1 MLNTTGLMAA
11 AVKNK
16 TTNKS
21 PVGAFLYPLKK
32 CQKVLIF
39 IVTMKNYILPFRDLV
54 VHPGLTVP
62 VYIDNPLS
70 VACIEAATKSNQK
83 VVITPQHSWNY
94 PTSAGDIYDTGTI
107 GDIAQV
113 LRLPDGTLHAIIR
126 TTDVVSLSDINVDGG
141 LFTAEAAPIEIL
153 DDSNFEQTL
162 ALRDKVAE
170 NMQALSIARKFKL
183 DKMRAIIQNY
193 PMAAFVDSVIQSAE
207 IDTDEAVR
215 ILKAQSWREK
225 LMLLLEQ
232 INLMAETAKIEESIN
247 RRIHQQMENGRRE
260 AILQEKM
267 RAIQK
272 EMGDDS
278 EEMDTENL
286 RKRIERSNMTQDA
299 KEKAL
304 SEWKRMRSMSPM
316 SNEGGLLKTYIEE
329 MLSMPWGKADIAPI
343 DLKTARSVLDSQH
356 SGMQS
361 VKERILEH
369 IAVMKKTGGNHGSIL
384 CFVGA
389 PGVGKTSLCKSIAE
403 ALGRKYQRISL
414 GGISDEAHFRG
425 HRKTYIGAQTGRIMD
440 ALKRCKANN
449 PVIVLDEIDKM
460 GKDWRGDPESALLEI
475 LDPEQN
481 KSFRDHY
488 LEVDFD
494 LSNVLFIATANSLNM
509 SNALKDRMEIIEI
522 PGYSEDEKVQ
532 IAKEHL
538 IARAAKE
545 NGWDIDNIIIS
556 DDAIRHIIRNY
567 TSEDGVRELQ
577 RELSALLRRSLL
589 EHNCEDVKTEFT
601 KEKIDELLAIRK
613 SMNLSKKIGFGVRA

>member
-1 MLNTTGLMAA
+1 MR
-11 AVKNK
+11 
-16 TTNKS
+16 
-21 PVGAFLYPLKK
+21 
-32 CQKVLIF
+32 
-39 IVTMKNYILPFRDLV
+39 NYILPFRDLV

-70 VACIEAATKSNQK
+70 VACIEEATKSNQK
-83 VVITPQHSWNY
+83 LVITPQHSWSY
-94 PTSAGDIYDTGTI
+94 PVSSGDLYDVGTI

-126 TTDVVSLSDINVDGG
+126 TTDVVNLSDITVENG
-141 LFTAEAAPIEIL
+141 LFSAETTPIEIT
-153 DDSNFEQTL
+153 DDCSFEQTL

-170 NMQALSIARKFKL
+170 NMQALSAARKFKL

-193 PMAAFVDSVIQSAE
+193 PMAAFIDSVIQSADIE
-207 IDTDEAVR
+207 TDEAVR
-215 ILKAQSWREK
+215 ILRAQSWREK

-272 EMGDDS
+272 EMGEDS

-286 RKRIERSNMTQDA
+286 RKRIERSEMSQDA

-329 MLSMPWGKADIAPI
+329 LLSMPWAKASQAPI
-343 DLKTARSVLDSQH
+343 DLKTARTVLDSEH
-356 SGMQS
+356 SGMQG

-369 IAVMKKTGGNHGSIL
+369 IAVMKKTGGNQGSIL

-414 GGISDEAHFRG
+414 GGVSDEAHFRG

-440 ALKRCKANN
+440 ALKRCKTNN

-460 GKDWRGDPESALLEI
+460 GRDWRGDPESAMLEI

-494 LSNVLFIATANSLNM
+494 LSNVLFIATANTLNM

-532 IAKEHL
+532 IAREHL
-538 IARAAKE
+538 IARAAHDT
-545 NGWDIDNIIIS
+545 GWNPDNIVID
-556 DDAIRHIIRNY
+556 DDALRYLIRNY

-577 RELSALLRRSLL
+577 RELTALLRRTLL
-589 EHNCEDVKTEFT
+589 EHDGEDVKTKFT
-601 KEKIDELLAIRK
+601 RQKIDDLLSIRK
-613 SMNLSKKIGFGVRA
+613 SLNMSKKIGFSARA

>member
-1 MLNTTGLMAA
+1 
-11 AVKNK
+11 
-16 TTNKS
+16 
-21 PVGAFLYPLKK
+21 
-32 CQKVLIF
+32 
-39 IVTMKNYILPFRDLV
+39 MKNYILPFRDLV

-62 VYIDNPLS
+62 IYIDNPLS
-70 VACIEAATKSNQK
+70 VACIEAATKADQK
-83 VVITPQHSWNY
+83 LVITPQHSWSY
-94 PTSAGDIYDTGTI
+94 PTAAEDIYDIGTV

-113 LRLPDGTLHAIIR
+113 LRLPDGTLHAIVR
-126 TTDVVSLSDINVDGG
+126 TTDVVSLSDIKVENG
-141 LFTAEAAPIEIL
+141 LFSAETTSLEII

-170 NMQALSIARKFKL
+170 NMQALSAVRKFKL

-193 PMAAFVDSVIQSAE
+193 PMAAFVDSVIQSADIE
-207 IDTDEAVR
+207 TDDAVR
-215 ILKAQSWREK
+215 ILRAQSWREK

-278 EEMDTENL
+278 EEMDTESL
-286 RKRIERSNMTQDA
+286 RKRIERSAMPQDA
-299 KEKAL
+299 KEKAM

-329 MLSMPWGKADIAPI
+329 LLAMPWDKSDAMPI
-343 DLKTARSVLDSQH
+343 DLKSARKVLDSQH
-356 SGMQS
+356 SGMQA

-369 IAVMKKTGGNHGSIL
+369 IAVMKKTGGNQGSIL

-389 PGVGKTSLCKSIAE
+389 PGVGKTSLCKSIAD

-414 GGISDEAHFRG
+414 GGVSDEAHFRG

-440 ALKRCKANN
+440 SLKRCKANN

-460 GKDWRGDPESALLEI
+460 GRDWRGDPESAMLEI

-522 PGYSEDEKVQ
+522 PGYTEDEKVQ
-532 IAKEHL
+532 IAREHL
-538 IARAAKE
+538 ISRAARDT
-545 NGWDIDNIIIS
+545 GWNPDNIIIS
-556 DDAIRHIIRNY
+556 DEDLRYLIRNY

-577 RELSALLRRSLL
+577 RELTALLRRTLL
-589 EHNCEDVKTEFT
+589 ENDGEDVKTEFT
-601 KEKIDELLAIRK
+601 KQKIDDLLATHK
-613 SMNLSKKIGFGVRA
+613 SLTLSKKIGFGARA

>member
-1 MLNTTGLMAA
+1 
-11 AVKNK
+11 
-16 TTNKS
+16 
-21 PVGAFLYPLKK
+21 
-32 CQKVLIF
+32 
-39 IVTMKNYILPFRDLV
+39 MKNYILPFRDLV

-62 VYIDNPLS
+62 IYIDNPLS
-70 VACIEAATKSNQK
+70 VACIEAAATANQR
-83 VVITPQHSWNY
+83 VVITPQHSWSY
-94 PTSAGDIYDTGTI
+94 PSMPGDIYDVGTI

-113 LRLPDGTLHAIIR
+113 LRMPDGTLHAIVR
-126 TTDVVSLSDINVDGG
+126 TTDVVQLTDIGVENGI
-141 LFTAEAAPIEIL
+141 FTADATPIEIV
-153 DDSNFEQTL
+153 DDSGLEQTT

-170 NMQALSIARKFKL
+170 NIQALAITRKFKME
-183 DKMRAIIQNY
+183 KMRAIIQNY
-193 PMAAFVDSVIQSAE
+193 PMAAFVDSVVQS
-207 IDTDEAVR
+207 IDMDTDDAVR
-215 ILKAQSWREK
+215 ILRAQSWREK
-225 LMLLLEQ
+225 LMILLEK
-232 INLMAETAKIEESIN
+232 INLIAETAKIENSIN
-247 RRIHQQMENGRRE
+247 RRIQQQMENGRRE

-267 RAIQK
+267 RAIQR

-286 RKRIERSNMTQDA
+286 RKRIERSAMPNDA

-316 SNEGGLLKTYIEE
+316 SNEGGLLKTYLEE
-329 MLSMPWGKADIAPI
+329 LLSMPWDKSDNAPI
-343 DLKTARSVLDSQH
+343 DLKTARGVLDSQH
-356 SGMQS
+356 SGMQG

-389 PGVGKTSLCKSIAE
+389 PGVGKTSLCKSIAA

-440 ALKRCKANN
+440 ALKRCKSNN

-460 GKDWRGDPESALLEI
+460 GRDWRGDPESALLEI

-532 IAKEHL
+532 IAREHL
-538 IARAAKE
+538 ISRAAVDT
-545 NGWDIDNIIIS
+545 GWNVDNIIIS
-556 DDAIRHIIRNY
+556 DDALRHLIRNY
-567 TSEDGVRELQ
+567 TSEEGVRELQ
-577 RELSALLRRSLL
+577 RELTALLRRTLL
-589 EHNCEDVKTEFT
+589 EHDCMDVKTEFT
-601 KEKIDELLAIRK
+601 PQKIDELLSLRK
-613 SMNLSKKIGFGVRA
+613 SATLSKRIGFGVRA